1 MLRAGPAS
9 YRPSSLSTSDT
20 ILFIMC
26 HKRRRLESRGP
37 MRKLQADVGI
47 KDGKIA
53 KIGKLKGHQ
62 AKKVIDAGGQ
72 VVAP

>member
-1 MLRAGPAS
+1 
-9 YRPSSLSTSDT
+9 
-20 ILFIMC
+20 
-26 HKRRRLESRGP
+26 